1 MELLVVLLGLF
12 LWAGA
17 TPVPEKMDSIWNKEN
32 ICQDWDFSTAEGVEK
47 LWQETAAGFSLDFF
61 LEISLKAH
69 PITTTEDAGVAFS
82 QNKANEDWTTKL
94 EHKIR
99 SNGRP
104 GVGGCSTIG
113 GQCSPFSDWDCERYY
128 DETNKTGFGR
138 NSYWVFQAVIGL
150 HSKIDKINEEIT
162 RQTLVENLKI
172 SQTLS
177 EFDAPDTKASS
188 VFKWIAAAASMGGG
202 LMSLPGAAM
211 IPGPAGFVTARLAII
226 GSISSQMADAES
238 KENTE
243 ASNVAVA
250 LGNAFESLTKGL
262 EDILRVATGG
272 GIDDNEY
279 NALPSLGNE
288 KDNFLSK
295 VPAFL
300 NGGWPLLAENS
311 REFASWVD
319 IISDNLKMKVATEA
333 MKASKLRMVADRHRD
348 AETREGCGTDIG
360 RQWMEL
366 RNGEEYCFYL
376 MRESAGTFWYEAE
389 PRIYE
394 AMERHGIGNRVP
406 FYAAIIDCALNGNGD
421 GVEIGGGIGK
431 IPRYYF
437 DLPAVFYDESG
448 NCVDP
453 TNDGCS
459 TVKTSPLS

>member
-17 TPVPEKMDSIWNKEN
+17 TPVLEKMDPIWNKEKMCN
-32 ICQDWDFSTAEGVEK
+32 GWDLSTAGGVER

-61 LEISLKAH
+61 LEISLSV
-69 PITTTEDAGVAFS
+69 EFS
-82 QNKANEDWTTKL
+82 QSKANEGWTTKL
-94 EHKIR
+94 EHKMR
-99 SNGRP
+99 SSGRP

-202 LMSLPGAAM
+202 LMPLPGAAV
-211 IPGPAGFVTARLAII
+211 PGPAGFVTAGLAII

-243 ASNVAVA
+243 ANDVAVA

-272 GIDDNEY
+272 GVDDNEY

-288 KDNFLSK
+288 KDDFLSK

-300 NGGWPLLAENS
+300 NGGWPLLAEDS
-311 REFASWVD
+311 SEFTEWVD

-333 MKASKLRMVADRHRD
+333 MKASKLDLVADRHKD
-348 AETREGCGTDIG
+348 AATREGCGTDIG

-366 RNGEEYCFYL
+366 RSGEEYCFYL
-376 MRESAGTFWYEAE
+376 MRESADTFWYEAE
-389 PRIYE
+389 PRIYD
-394 AMERHGIGNRVP
+394 AMESHGIGNRVP

-431 IPRYYF
+431 VPRCYF

-448 NCVDP
+448 NCMDP
-453 TNDGCS
+453 TTDGCS
-459 TVKTSPLS
+459 PVTTSPLS